1 MALGDMHAIIKKL
14 TANSTV
20 VICDEVNLK
29 HFEIVL
35 CSWYNTPTDCTIT
48 ISRNKGELK
57 IKSLF

>member
-29 HFEIVL
+29 QFEIVL
-35 CSWYNTPTDCTIT
+35 MF
-48 ISRNKGELK
+48 LV
-57 IKSLF
+57 

>member
-14 TANSTV
+14 TANLTV

-35 CSWYNTPTDCTIT
+35 MF
-48 ISRNKGELK
+48 LV
-57 IKSLF
+57 